1 MKIIIKI
8 IVGILVISS
17 VAFGKLEKMP
27 SFKEYLGVS
36 REVILKDFGKPDIV
50 ESFGKE
56 GDVIVFIKDD
66 YNFENFF
73 VDGKSGLCPRHFAYY
88 GVELLS
94 KKTKELKKA
103 YGEPKKD
110 EGGRDIY
117 KGKIRLAEID
127 VKNEDEKDFIKNGK
141 AMSFYVHEFRKEDI
155 KF

>member
-1 MKIIIKI
+1 MKTIIKI
-8 IVGILVISS
+8 IVGILIISS
-17 VAFGKLEKMP
+17 MAFGKLEKMP
-27 SFKEYLGVS
+27 SFKEYFGVS
-36 REVILKDFGKPDIV
+36 KEVILKDFGKPDIV

-73 VDGKSGLCPRHFAYY
+73 IERKSGLCTRHFAYY

-94 KKTKELKKA
+94 EKTNELKKA
-103 YGEPKKD
+103 YGEPKTEKL
-110 EGGRDIY
+110 GRNIF
-117 KGKIRLAEID
+117 KEKIRLSEID
-127 VKNEDEKDFIKNGK
+127 IKNEDEKDFIKNGK

>member
-1 MKIIIKI
+1 MKTIIKI

-27 SFKEYLGVS
+27 SFKEYFGVS
-36 REVILKDFGKPDIV
+36 KEVILKDFGKPDIV

-73 VDGKSGLCPRHFAYY
+73 IERKSGLCTRHFAYY

-94 KKTKELKKA
+94 EKTKELKKA

-110 EGGRDIY
+110 EGGKLIFEE
-117 KGKIRLAEID
+117 KIWLSELDPKI
-127 VKNEDEKDFIKNGK
+127 EDNKFEVVNGK
-141 AMSFYVHEFRKEDI
+141 AMSFKVMEFK
-155 KF
+155 K

>member
-1 MKIIIKI
+1 MKTIIKI
-8 IVGILVISS
+8 LVGILVISS

-36 REVILKDFGKPDIV
+36 GEVILKDFGKPDII

-73 VDGKSGLCPRHFAYY
+73 IDRKSGLCTRHFAYY
-88 GVELLS
+88 GVGLLPE
-94 KKTKELKKA
+94 KIKELKKA
-103 YGEPKKD
+103 YGEPKTEKL
-110 EGGRDIY
+110 GRVIF
-117 KGKIRLAEID
+117 KEKIRLSEID

-141 AMSFYVHEFRKEDI
+141 AMSFHVMEFRKEDI